1 MWFHSIS
8 ALVATPKTWYFDFIN
23 AFYARIECVDQ
34 ISHQTSPK
42 RQILDT
48 MLIKIHRFYEMNERK
63 YHFYLCHITKFSKRW
78 FNSFLICKVKWSW
91 FHFKAIE
98 AWKWRYSNNK
108 IIIILRPNKEINH
121 RKMFGKVK
129 SKKPQAL
136 NINRMVVASRIW
148 FCLYVWNLNF
158 LAILQVYFWV
168 PSRLL
173 NSIA

>member
-1 MWFHSIS
+1 MRWTNENIISIYVILRNFRS
-8 ALVATPKTWYFDFIN
+8 
-23 AFYARIECVDQ
+23 VD
-34 ISHQTSPK
+34 
-42 RQILDT
+42 
-48 MLIKIHRFYEMNERK
+48 
-63 YHFYLCHITKFSKRW
+63 

-129 SKKPQAL
+129 SKKPQAV

-158 LAILQVYFWV
+158 LAILLVYFWV

-173 NSIA
+173 NSIAYKVHFKVFMYINTHIYAGSKELEA